1 MLTNQEILN
10 KIQGALKSITTTD
23 LGSSRLARSKQ
34 ERFARTVSE
43 STRILDVAR
52 RIDMTSHTHDIDRIG
67 FASRILHRA
76 QEGVESNE
84 SSKPDFAT
92 NTLESKEVMAI
103 AGITD
108 STLEDNIE
116 GDGFENTLL
125 DMIAMRSG
133 IDLEELFLLGDTDSS
148 DDFLNITNGWLK
160 KSANEISGSDF
171 DVTDPEDMF
180 DAMIKAVPK
189 KYLRNRSEW
198 TFWVHWDIEDEYR
211 NVLRER
217 GTGLGD
223 SAQTTAQQLS
233 YKGFAVQD
241 SSNMPEGTAL
251 LAPSSN
257 LVYGIYRDVFIE
269 PDRVPKARKT
279 DFVTTLR
286 VDAHYEDENA
296 SVVGKGFGQSDDNG
310 EDDEDGG
317 VEG

>member
-1 MLTNQEILN
+1 MLN
-10 KIQGALKSITTTD
+10 KINGALKSIMTSD

-34 ERFARTVSE
+34 QQFVRTVSE
-43 STRILDVAR
+43 ATSILDEAR
-52 RIDMTSHTHDIDRIG
+52 RIDMSSHTHDIDRVG
-67 FASRILHRA
+67 FASRILRRA
-76 QEGVESNE
+76 EEGEKGNTD
-84 SSKPDFAT
+84 SKPDFAT
-92 NTLESKEVMAI
+92 NTLESVEVMAI

-116 GDGFENTLL
+116 QEGFENTLL
-125 DMIAMRSG
+125 DLIADRTG
-133 IDLEELFLLGDTDSS
+133 IDLEELFLLGDKDS
-148 DDFLNITNGWLK
+148 DDSFLSLTDGWLK
-160 KSANEISGSDF
+160 KTANEIDSSDF
-171 DVTDPEDMF
+171 DTSDPEDMF

-198 TFWVHWDIEDEYR
+198 TLWVHWDIEDAYR
-211 NVLRER
+211 NLLRER

-223 SAQTTAQQLS
+223 SAQTSAQQLS

-241 SSNMPEGTAL
+241 SANMPEGTAF

-257 LVYGIYRDVFIE
+257 LVYGIYRDIFIE
-269 PDRVPKARKT
+269 PDRIPKARKT

-296 SVVGKGFGQSDDNG
+296 SVVGKGFNL
-310 EDDEDGG
+310 DGNNDG

>member
-1 MLTNQEILN
+1 MNQQEILN
-10 KIQGALKSITTTD
+10 KIQGAMKSIMTSD

-67 FASRILHRA
+67 FANRILQRA
-76 QEGVESNE
+76 SEGQESTE

-92 NTLESKEVMAI
+92 NTLESKEVMAV
-103 AGITD
+103 AGVTD

-116 GDGFENTLL
+116 REGFENTLL
-125 DMIAMRSG
+125 DLIGDRTG
-133 IDLEELFLLGDTDSS
+133 IDLEELFLLGDTDSE
-148 DDFLNITNGWLK
+148 DTFLNITDGWLK
-160 KSANEISGSDF
+160 KSANEITGTDF
-171 DVTDPEDMF
+171 DTADPEDMF

-211 NVLRER
+211 NILRER

-233 YKGFAVQD
+233 YKGFAIED

-269 PDRVPKARKT
+269 PDRLPKARRT

-296 SVVGKGFGQSDDNG
+296 SVVGKGFGK
-310 EDDEDGG
+310 
-317 VEG
+317 EG